1 MLDTQFTTFFL
12 DLEEVCVTSCSN
24 NSLTI
29 QLPRKSHICPF
40 CGTSTERIHDY
51 RIQKIKH
58 NTSPYPIKSMIFF
71 CANVDIIARTVQST
85 SRSLT
90 LFLVNIN
97 V

>member
-12 DLEEVCVTSCSN
+12 DLEEVCVTSSSN

-58 NTSPYPIKSMIFF
+58 IPLPHKVY
-71 CANVDIIARTVQST
+71 D
-85 SRSLT
+85 
-90 LFLVNIN
+90 LFLRKRRYNCPNCAKHFAGECNPFCVNSMD
-97 V
+97 